1 MTIVTTDLLAA
12 PTVTDLSSAGGSRWQ
27 LRPTTAL
34 PAGVTLDAETIDA
47 VVPGEVHTDL
57 LRAGLIPD
65 PFDGNNEQKLAWIG
79 LTDWQYRSVFTFANG
94 QHARH
99 DLLADGLD
107 TAATIRLNG
116 QVVASTAN
124 QHRSYRFDVREF
136 LVQGENEL
144 VIDFRAPVT
153 FAREQSELIGP
164 RPQVNHHPYNAV
176 RKMACNFGWDWG
188 IDIAGAGIWKGIR
201 IESWS
206 GVRIASV
213 RPLATLDS
221 DGTGVLETHVELEWD
236 GGTAAVGTAELSVSV
251 AGQRSVVS
259 VGSADGVATSVLR
272 VPDVAPWWPR
282 GHGEQALHEVHVE
295 LSDAGTGS
303 WASRVGFRTIEV
315 RTDPDAVG
323 TSFKFRVNGADVYI
337 RGSNWIPDDAL
348 VTRITRES
356 LEASIR
362 DAAESGMNLLRVWGG
377 GMYESE
383 DFYDVCDELG
393 ILVWQD
399 FLFACAAYSEEEPL
413 RSEVIAEAREA
424 VTRLSAHASLALW
437 NGCNENIWGWVE
449 WNWQVP
455 LAGRTWG
462 EGYYREILP
471 EIVGELDPRT
481 RYSAGSPFSYGDHMH
496 PNDPRHG
503 TTHIWDVWNEKDYS
517 HYASYKPRFASEFGF
532 QGPPAWSTLTSVVH
546 DEPLAPYGEQM
557 LVHQKAH
564 QGNLKL
570 ERGLGEHLP
579 QQDSIEDWHWATQ
592 LNQARAVAF
601 GIEHFRSLFPLNQ
614 GTVTWQLNDSWPVV
628 SWAAVDS
635 HGIRKPLWHALKHVY
650 AQRLATI
657 QPREDGLS
665 VVLHNDMDE
674 PLTAEL
680 ALQRLAT
687 GVGGAVLAEE
697 LLSVC
702 VPARDAVT
710 YVLPA
715 QITQPGD
722 ATAEFIHVRA
732 INAGLGLA
740 PAFGY
745 FAEDTALALADPA
758 AALSASAQLVEG
770 GVAVTVRAH
779 ALVKDIALFPDRLDA
794 AARVD
799 TSLITLVAGGEH
811 TFQVTGEKLD
821 PEALCSA
828 AVLRCANDLVQG

>member
-1 MTIVTTDLLAA
+1 MTVTTTNLLPAPAVADL
-12 PTVTDLSSAGGSRWQ
+12 TSAGGSRWE
-27 LRPTTAL
+27 LRPTTELPPGVAL
-34 PAGVTLDAETIDA
+34 GAEAIPA

-65 PFDGNNEQKLAWIG
+65 PFDGNNEAALAWIG
-79 LTDWQYRSVFTFANG
+79 LTDWQYRTVFTFHNG

-99 DLLADGLD
+99 DLVADGLD

-116 QVVASTAN
+116 KVVASTAN

-153 FAREQSELIGP
+153 FAREQEELIGA
-164 RPQVNHHPYNAV
+164 RPQVNHHPFNAV

-188 IDIAGAGIWKGIR
+188 IDIAGAGIWKALR
-201 IESWS
+201 LESWS
-206 GVRIASV
+206 GARIASV
-213 RPLATLDS
+213 RPLATLDG
-221 DGTGVLETHVELEWD
+221 DGTGRLETHVELEWD
-236 GGTAAVGTAELSVSV
+236 GGTSAAGTAELSISV
-251 AGQRSVVS
+251 AGVETSLT
-259 VGSADGVATSVLR
+259 VGSADGGASAVLL

-282 GHGEQALHEVHVE
+282 GHGDQALHEVRVD
-295 LSDAGTGS
+295 LANAGSGR
-303 WASRVGFRTIEV
+303 WAAQVGFRTIEV
-315 RTDPDAVG
+315 RTDADNDG
-323 TSFKFRVNGADVYI
+323 TNFQFRVNGVDVYI
-337 RGSNWIPDDAL
+337 RGANWIPDDAL
-348 VTRITRES
+348 VTRITRAS
-356 LEASIR
+356 VEASIR
-362 DAAESGMNLLRVWGG
+362 DAADAGMNLLRVWGG

-424 VTRLSAHASLALW
+424 VTRLSPHASLALW

-449 WNWQVP
+449 WGWQVP

-517 HYASYKPRFASEFGF
+517 HYASYRPRFPSEFGF

-546 DEPLAPYGEQM
+546 DEPLAPYGRQM
-557 LVHQKAH
+557 LVHQKAD

-579 QQDSIEDWHWATQ
+579 QPGSIEDWHWATQ
-592 LNQARAVAF
+592 LNQARAMAF

-614 GTVTWQLNDSWPVV
+614 GAVMWQLNDSWPVV

-635 HGIRKPLWHALKHVY
+635 HGIRKPLWHALKHAY
-650 AQRLATI
+650 APRLATV
-657 QPREDGLS
+657 QPREGGLA
-665 VVLHNDMDE
+665 VVLHNDTDL
-674 PLTAEL
+674 PLAGEL
-680 ALQRLAT
+680 RLRRAST
-687 GVGGAVLAEE
+687 GDGGEVLAEV
-697 LLSVC
+697 LLKVS
-702 VPARDAVT
+702 VPARDAAT
-710 YVLPA
+710 YQLPVGIA
-715 QITQPGD
+715 EPAD
-722 ATAEFIHVRA
+722 ATAEFIEVSA
-732 INAGLGLA
+732 VDAGLGLA
-740 PAFGY
+740 PAYGY
-745 FAEDTALALADPA
+745 FVEDTALALADPA
-758 AALSASAQLVEG
+758 RVLTASAVRTDD
-770 GVAVTVRAH
+770 GVDVTVRAT
-779 ALVKDIALFPDRLDA
+779 ALVKDIALFPDRVDPRAGVDSGLVTLA
-794 AARVD
+794 AG
-799 TSLITLVAGGEH
+799 TGH
-811 TFQVTGEKLD
+811 TFRITGEKLNV
-821 PEALCSA
+821 EALLA
-828 AVLRCANDLVQG
+828 APVLRCANDLVQG